1 MGHSSPGSLFFS
13 RMQGMKRTSRHTG
26 HVDRVND
33 VSIRVHLIDYVPRLQ
48 SDGLVSGGHTVYNP
62 VD

>member
-1 MGHSSPGSLFFS
+1 
-13 RMQGMKRTSRHTG
+13 MKRTSRHTG